1 MPLEVNEIGIQLRVR
16 DGVDAAGP
24 ETPSTP
30 VGDCGCSDEKK
41 ERQALV
47 EECLRR
53 VLQVLRARQER

>member
-16 DGVDAAGP
+16 DGADASSSDK
-24 ETPSTP
+24 PSTP

-41 ERQALV
+41 ERQAMV